1 MAQDSFIAELSVS
14 RDTGACGK
22 CLWRSVS
29 SCWERRNDKFNWDLE
44 MSSGVSM
51 RFNISFE

>member
-14 RDTGACGK
+14 MDTGACGK